1 MLFWF
6 MCIYVWP
13 SMAGMFLGLNV
24 VCPVILQLHREED
37 AWSTVWG
44 ITWKYWATAVGLTIV
59 LALVP

>member
-1 MLFWF
+1 
-6 MCIYVWP
+6 
-13 SMAGMFLGLNV
+13 MAGMFLGLNV